1 MTPEFRL
8 ALQNEQ
14 LVEAL
19 EGATVL
25 NVYLLNKL
33 GGQLTVDKDEM
44 ARICNEFSRI
54 DWGVNRGAIVIKLC
68 STPEK
73 EAAYDKS
80 SF

>member
-1 MTPEFRL
+1 
-8 ALQNEQ
+8 
-14 LVEAL
+14 VEAL

-44 ARICNEFSRI
+44 ARVCKEFSRI
-54 DWGVNRGAIVIKLC
+54 AYGVSDGSIIIKLC

-73 EAAYDKS
+73 EVAYDKS